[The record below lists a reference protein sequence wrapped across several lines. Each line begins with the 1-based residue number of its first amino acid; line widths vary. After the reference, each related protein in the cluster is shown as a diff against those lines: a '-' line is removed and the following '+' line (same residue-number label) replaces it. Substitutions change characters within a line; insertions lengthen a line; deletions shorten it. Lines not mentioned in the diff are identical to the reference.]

1 MSNATALGQLIGM
14 ALRNSSAHKGW
25 PQPAL
30 QRLENPSRSSAFWL
44 SKKAVVFEPMSG
56 ERIVFS
62 TMHPALPLLPMADRS
77 LSAIY
82 CRRSSQE

>member
-44 SKKAVVFEPMSG
+44 SKKAVVFEQMR
-56 ERIVFS
+56 E
-62 TMHPALPLLPMADRS
+62 
-77 LSAIY
+77 
-82 CRRSSQE
+82 